1 MSFLKDHGGHE
12 FSSFNA
18 DLFLSGKFEGKVI
31 PVEWDSPM
39 TPNLV
44 LFGNLPFNVATPF
57 LIKLL
62 RNMSDQSNIYS
73 FGRVPAVLSFQHEV
87 AARMIAAPEQ
97 DTRCRLS
104 VIVQNWAEVEYVH
117 TLKGGAFVP
126 PPDVDVGIVK
136 LVPHRQPYIQL
147 PYPLVDSVISALFVS
162 GKNKFIVSNL
172 KRLFSSQGISSPPDC
187 LNLSNELLKRCDI
200 EPQKSAVNLTMQEI
214 KSICFTYQL
223 MKETHPALS
232 GLKDN
237 QFEEESE
244 AELFEV
250 KTDISNKI
258 AVSD

>member
-1 MSFLKDHGGHE
+1 
-12 FSSFNA
+12 
-18 DLFLSGKFEGKVI
+18 
-31 PVEWDSPM
+31 M

-62 RNMSDQSNIYS
+62 KTMSEQSNIYS

-97 DTRCRLS
+97 PNRCRLS
-104 VIVQNWAEVEYVH
+104 VIVQNWAEVDYVR

-172 KRLFSSQGISSPPDC
+172 KRLFSSQGIISRPEC
-187 LNLSNELLKRCDI
+187 LNLSKELLTRCDVD
-200 EPQKSAVNLTMQEI
+200 PQKSAVHLTMQEI

-223 MKETHPALS
+223 MKEAHPSL
-232 GLKDN
+232 LKMKDN
-237 QFEEESE
+237 LSDENE
-244 AELFEV
+244 ADLFDGVV
-250 KTDISNKI
+250 KTIENQHKM